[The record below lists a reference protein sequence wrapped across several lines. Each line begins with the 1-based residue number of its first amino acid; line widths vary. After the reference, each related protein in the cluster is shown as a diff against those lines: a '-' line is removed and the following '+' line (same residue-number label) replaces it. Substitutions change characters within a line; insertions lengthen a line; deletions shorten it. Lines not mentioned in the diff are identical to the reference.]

1 MGPFP
6 HGHAN
11 YLQVLGWS
19 SKYRKGCHLLL
30 FFGRL
35 LGPGDIRPVGVKR
48 FEGKWN
54 KPWEI
59 LFFLFGKKRAFRRW
73 CFSFFFR
80 NVVVCFWFCCF
91 FLCVCV
97 CCFLFFEF
105 AVFLITVKL
114 TKNHP
119 NTTWNYF
126 FSQHSKQQFCWCF
139 RIVNILAPF
148 KKIWNLRFFMMVSK
162 FGSFDFRGTSA
173 FRWTSVQFQC
183 ANLLIAFIRQPESVA
198 CESS

>member
-59 LFFLFGKKRAFRRW
+59 LLFFLEKNEPLGGGVFL
-73 CFSFFFR
+73 FFFEMW
-80 NVVVCFWFCCF
+80 WFVFGFAVF
-91 FLCVCV
+91 FCVCVCV

-119 NTTWNYF
+119 NTTWNYL

-148 KKIWNLRFFMMVSK
+148 KKIWN
-162 FGSFDFRGTSA
+162 
-173 FRWTSVQFQC
+173 
-183 ANLLIAFIRQPESVA
+183 RQPESVA
-198 CESS
+198 RESS

>member
-1 MGPFP
+1 MVFF
-6 HGHAN
+6 
-11 YLQVLGWS
+11 S
-19 SKYRKGCHLLL
+19 FFSKCGGLFLVLL
-30 FFGRL
+30 FFF
-35 LGPGDIRPVGVKR
+35 V
-48 FEGKWN
+48 
-54 KPWEI
+54 
-59 LFFLFGKKRAFRRW
+59 
-73 CFSFFFR
+73 
-80 NVVVCFWFCCF
+80 
-91 FLCVCV
+91 CVCV

-119 NTTWNYF
+119 NTTWNYL

-173 FRWTSVQFQC
+173 FR
-183 ANLLIAFIRQPESVA
+183 
-198 CESS
+198 